1 MHADTPAA
9 EIIRSILPFSRY
21 MQRLLEGEPELLAE
35 LQQRLHQP
43 WVRAEMEGILD
54 AHFDAANNEAGMKA
68 ILRRLRNKVMLRLAA
83 RDLGG
88 LADLAEVMST
98 MSDLAEVT
106 IRFALERQKMWLGN
120 PDRFGLPLG
129 AESKAPQ
136 DMLVIA
142 MGKLGGGELNVSSD
156 VDLIFVYPEDG
167 ETSGCR
173 SVANHDFFIRLG
185 RKLIASLNDVTPDGF
200 VFRVDMRLRPYG
212 ESGPLVMSFAMLEE
226 YFLTQ
231 GREWERY
238 AWIKSRV
245 IAGPATEASS

>member
-1 MHADTPAA
+1 MHADTPPQKLSD
-9 EIIRSILPFSRY
+9 RFS
-21 MQRLLEGEPELLAE
+21 LLAVICSACSRVNPSYLAE
-35 LQQRLHQP
+35 LQQSLHQP

-98 MSDLAEVT
+98 MTDLAEVT

-173 SVANHDFFIRLG
+173 SIANHDFFIRLG
-185 RKLIASLNDVTPDGF
+185 RKLIASLNDITPDGY
-200 VFRVDMRLRPYG
+200 VFQGGYAPAPLWRKRAAGDELRHAGRVFFH
-212 ESGPLVMSFAMLEE
+212 SGA
-226 YFLTQ
+226 
-231 GREWERY
+231 
-238 AWIKSRV
+238 
-245 IAGPATEASS
+245 